1 MTKLSRVN
9 NSSRR
14 AFISATVAS
23 FAWLV
28 TGGHAS
34 GAAPA
39 IKAGAPCKKK
49 GQQRTVKG
57 VNYVC
62 KSAKGKLVWRKA
74 PATATAPVKEQVF
87 TVRVLESAA
96 LVVGE
101 TKVVDVAVPSGGT
114 TGVAVT
120 RTQTGITALAVACTH
135 AGFPVAR
142 SGNVLVCDL
151 HGSKFEPETGAVIN
165 GPAVK
170 PLLRY
175 DASESNAGIYV
186 TVRN

>member
-1 MTKLSRVN
+1 MN

-14 AFISATVAS
+14 AFISASVAS
-23 FAWLV
+23 FAWLL
-28 TGGHAS
+28 TGGRAS

-49 GQQRTVKG
+49 DQQRTVKG

-74 PATATAPVKEQVF
+74 PATVQEQVV

-96 LVVGE
+96 LAVGE
-101 TKVVDVAVPSGGT
+101 TKVVDAPVPAGGT
-114 TGVAVT
+114 TGVVVT

-135 AGFPVAR
+135 AGYPVAKV
-142 SGNVLVCDL
+142 GNELVCDL
-151 HGSKFEPETGAVIN
+151 HGSKFEPTTGAVVN
-165 GPAVK
+165 GPAVRS
-170 PLLRY
+170 LLRY
-175 DASESNAGIYV
+175 EASESNAGIYV
-186 TVRN
+186 TIRS